1 MTKKKHKTQPDSDHE
16 EKQATEST
24 GTGQATEG
32 QSAGDQISGEQT
44 AENGYDLPAEME
56 TLNAELEDI
65 KDKFLRATA
74 ETENVR
80 RRAENDVQNARK
92 FAVERFAAEILTVR
106 DCLELA
112 RAVDLKEDN
121 QEALK
126 KMHEG
131 LDLTLKQI
139 DSVFE
144 KFQIIMVNPEGEKF
158 NPDLHQA
165 ISMLESPEV
174 AANHVIT
181 VIQKGFTLNDRL
193 LRPAMVTVSKGRG
206 NGQNKENDQ
215 KSAENETN
223 SP

>member
-1 MTKKKHKTQPDSDHE
+1 MTKKKNKTQPDAAQD
-16 EKQATEST
+16 EKQAAESADT
-24 GTGQATEG
+24 NQETAE
-32 QSAGDQISGEQT
+32 QSD
-44 AENGYDLPAEME
+44 ENGYDLPAEME
-56 TLNAELEDI
+56 TLNAELADI

-92 FAVERFAAEILTVR
+92 FAVEKFAAEVLSIR

-112 RAVDLKEDN
+112 RSVDFKEDN

-144 KFQIIMVNPEGEKF
+144 KFQINMVSPDGEKF

-165 ISMLESPEV
+165 ISMLESDKV
-174 AANHVIT
+174 AANHVIS
-181 VIQKGFTLNDRL
+181 VVQKGFTLNDRL
-193 LRPAMVTVSKGRG
+193 LRPAMVTVSKGGG
-206 NGQNKENDQ
+206 NGKNEENDQ
-215 KSAENETN
+215 KSAENEAN
-223 SP
+223 SS

>member
-1 MTKKKHKTQPDSDHE
+1 MTKKKNKTQPDSDHD
-16 EKQATEST
+16 EKQAAESAATSLETEARADD
-24 GTGQATEG
+24 QE
-32 QSAGDQISGEQT
+32 SAD
-44 AENGYDLPAEME
+44 NGYDLPAEME

-92 FAVERFAAEILTVR
+92 FAVEKFAGEVLSIR

-112 RAVDLKEDN
+112 RSVDLKEDN

-131 LDLTLKQI
+131 LDLTLRQI

-144 KFQIIMVNPEGEKF
+144 KFQINMVNPEGEKF

-174 AANHVIT
+174 AVNHVIS
-181 VIQKGFTLNDRL
+181 VVQKGFTLNDRL
-193 LRPAMVTVSKGRG
+193 LRPAMVTVSKGG
-206 NGQNKENDQ
+206 GKGKNQENGQ
-215 KSAENETN
+215 KSSENETN
-223 SP
+223 SS

>member
-1 MTKKKHKTQPDSDHE
+1 MTKKKNKTQPDAAQD
-16 EKQATEST
+16 EKQAAESADAS
-24 GTGQATEG
+24 QEAAD
-32 QSAGDQISGEQT
+32 QSG
-44 AENGYDLPAEME
+44 ENGYDLPAEME
-56 TLNAELEDI
+56 TLNAELADI

-92 FAVERFAAEILTVR
+92 FAVEKFAAEVLSIR

-112 RAVDLKEDN
+112 RSVDLKEDN
-121 QEALK
+121 QEALE

-144 KFQIIMVNPEGEKF
+144 KFQINMVSPDGEKF

-165 ISMLESPEV
+165 ISMLESDKV
-174 AANHVIT
+174 AANHVIS
-181 VIQKGFTLNDRL
+181 VVQKGFTLNDRL
-193 LRPAMVTVSKGRG
+193 LRPAMVTVSKGGG
-206 NGQNKENDQ
+206 NGKNEENDQ
-215 KSAENETN
+215 KSAENEAN
-223 SP
+223 SS